1 MKDRIEL
8 LKADI
13 TKVQADAWV
22 TAANAQL
29 MGGGGVD
36 GAIHRIA
43 GPELLHTCR
52 LLRGCPTGQ
61 AKITKGFQAP
71 VQYIIH
77 AVGPVWFGG
86 SGNEANLLASA
97 YREALALCLEHKI
110 GTVVF
115 PNLSTGVYKFPKVLA
130 SRIAIK
136 TVISFLADHAWPQ
149 KIIFACYD
157 DENYDLYAELL
168 RAHVEI

>member
-1 MKDRIEL
+1 MKERIAL

-13 TKVQADAWV
+13 TSVQADAWV
-22 TAANAQL
+22 TAANTQL
-29 MGGGGVD
+29 MGGAGVD

-52 LLRGCPTGQ
+52 LLRGCPTGM

-77 AVGPVWFGG
+77 AVGPFWFGG

-97 YREALALCLEHKI
+97 YREALTLCGEHQI

-115 PNLSTGVYKFPKVLA
+115 PNISTGVYKFPKVLA

-136 TVISFLADHAWPQ
+136 TVIGYMAEHTLPQ
-149 KIIFACYD
+149 KVIFACFD
-157 DENYDLYAELL
+157 NENYRLYAELL
-168 RAHVEI
+168 GVNNEV